1 MLNKFTVQVRH
12 PSEAILKEADTD
24 SELISIERDE
34 MGQGEYIE
42 KRRSG
47 LRI

>member
-42 KRRSG
+42 KRRSR